1 MLKEI
6 LEIILNSAEESFL
19 GVAVFIGSVLLT
31 FSYINYRKPQALIIA
46 IKKSKK
52 IQPILGAVI
61 GLTPGCGGAILVVPL
76 FFNGSVSFGAVIATL
91 IATMGDAS
99 FVLISTMPLYYL
111 FVSIISFVTAIGM
124 GYIVDYYKLGDRL
137 LNNFRKKR
145 LPTEK
150 VTATHNEAE
159 HITQLMES
167 TGEATHHIGHIEG
180 DEVDLLLHHQ
190 SKGHEEYGTFG
201 YKITH
206 RWYPIYWLTIFLG
219 LILGILL
226 LFQVDINNLFIY
238 GIGRII
244 GVSGIS
250 FSIIIMILSKKIIK
264 AESHEEV
271 ELKRFSLKETI
282 IHSAEE
288 TAFIT
293 TWVFIAFLIT
303 SLIIFRIGHGSSI
316 EGEIILKDL
325 ISSAGPGLATVILGA
340 LIGLIPGC
348 GPQII
353 FVALFSKGMIPFAA
367 LLANAISQDGDA
379 LFPML
384 AIDLR
389 SSFWASVITTIP
401 ALILGLIFYFL
412 EITFSIF

>member
-1 MLKEI
+1 M
-6 LEIILNSAEESFL
+6 
-19 GVAVFIGSVLLT
+19 
-31 FSYINYRKPQALIIA
+31 
-46 IKKSKK
+46 
-52 IQPILGAVI
+52 
-61 GLTPGCGGAILVVPL
+61 
-76 FFNGSVSFGAVIATL
+76 
-91 IATMGDAS
+91 
-99 FVLISTMPLYYL
+99 
-111 FVSIISFVTAIGM
+111 
-124 GYIVDYYKLGDRL
+124 
-137 LNNFRKKR
+137 
-145 LPTEK
+145 
-150 VTATHNEAE
+150 
-159 HITQLMES
+159 
-167 TGEATHHIGHIEG
+167 
-180 DEVDLLLHHQ
+180 
-190 SKGHEEYGTFG
+190 
-201 YKITH
+201 
-206 RWYPIYWLTIFLG
+206 
-219 LILGILL
+219 ILGILL

-244 GVSGIS
+244 GVSGMF

-271 ELKRFSLKETI
+271 ELKSISLKETI
-282 IHSAEE
+282 IYSAEE

-303 SLIIFRIGHGSSI
+303 SLIIFGIGHGSSI
-316 EGEIILKDL
+316 EGEIILKEL
-325 ISSAGPGLATVILGA
+325 ISSAGPGLVTVILGA

-353 FVALFSKGMIPFAA
+353 FVALFTKGMIPFAA

-412 EITFSIF
+412 EITLSIL